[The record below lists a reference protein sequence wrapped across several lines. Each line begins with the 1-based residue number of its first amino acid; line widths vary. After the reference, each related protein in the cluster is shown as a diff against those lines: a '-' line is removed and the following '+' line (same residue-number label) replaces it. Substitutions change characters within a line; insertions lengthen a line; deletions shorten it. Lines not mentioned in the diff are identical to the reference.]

1 MITFDDVCNSFIIDD
16 SLITID
22 DVCSGVITDDGIVT
36 FDDVCKDVMGG
47 LIRTK
52 DCFLFLRFNSG
63 FQLGL
68 DEINFAPAAIFL
80 CVLCEQMCD

>member
-22 DVCSGVITDDGIVT
+22 DVCSGVINDDGLIT

-52 DCFLFLRFNSG
+52 DCFFISPL
-63 FQLGL
+63 
-68 DEINFAPAAIFL
+68 
-80 CVLCEQMCD
+80 